1 MPMITVK
8 FDSKKV
14 DDSKIIELS
23 NALQKIVS
31 EATNIKD
38 VFVYADSPR
47 ITVAIAPIE
56 VFIEMSA
63 SKIENVETL
72 FSEIKEKLVIW
83 KKEYQ
88 FEVPVNL
95 TIIPMNWKFEVNI

>member
-1 MPMITVK
+1 MPMITIK

-23 NALQKIVS
+23 DALQKIVS
-31 EATNIKD
+31 ETTGIKD

-47 ITVAIAPIE
+47 IVVAIAPIE

-63 SKIENVETL
+63 SKIEDVEALFMILKDKIKDWKDLTTFEYPINMTL
-72 FSEIKEKLVIW
+72 
-83 KKEYQ
+83 
-88 FEVPVNL
+88 
-95 TIIPMNWKFEVNI
+95 IPMNWKFEVNI

>member
-1 MPMITVK
+1 MITVK

-14 DDSKIIELS
+14 DDVKIVELS

-31 EATNIKD
+31 ESTGIKD

-63 SKIENVETL
+63 SKIEDVEAL
-72 FSEIKEKLVIW
+72 FAILKEKVKDW
-83 KKEYQ
+83 KNQ
-88 FEVPVNL
+88 TSFEHPINMTL
-95 TIIPMNWKFEVNI
+95 IPMSWKFEVNI

>member
-1 MPMITVK
+1 MPMITIK

-31 EATNIKD
+31 ESTNIKD

-63 SKIENVETL
+63 SKIEDIEAL
-72 FSEIKEKLVIW
+72 FVVLKEKVKDWKDLTSFEHLV
-83 KKEYQ
+83 
-88 FEVPVNL
+88 NMTL
-95 TIIPMNWKFEVNI
+95 IPMGWKFEVNI

>member
-1 MPMITVK
+1 MITVK

-14 DDSKIIELS
+14 NDEKIIELS

-31 EATNIKD
+31 ESTGIKD
-38 VFVYADSPR
+38 VFVYADSPK
-47 ITVAIAPIE
+47 ITIGIAPIE

-72 FSEIKEKLVIW
+72 FSEIKEKLVVW

-88 FEVPVNL
+88 FEVPINL
-95 TIIPMNWKFEVNI
+95 TIIPMNWKFDVNI